1 MGFTMPPGPVIPSY
15 PHAVRTDLRR
25 TLGSLSVSHSRCASR
40 LRNRDHRGRAVDAV
54 RIVEGE
60 VRELI
65 RRRGLDPLEQAGD
78 VRSLVDA
85 AVNDYDERALLAPL
99 PPLGHLESA
108 RRLIYD
114 AVAGFGPLQPLL
126 DDESIEELW
135 INAPHEV
142 YVARNGESELTTISL
157 SEQQVRDLVER
168 MLKTSGRRLDL
179 SSPFVD
185 AALPDGSRLHVAIPD
200 ITRRHWAVNI
210 RKFTARAS
218 RLEHLVEL
226 GSLTPQAARFLGA
239 AVASG
244 LNILVS
250 GATQAGKTTL
260 LNCLGAHIGSRER
273 VITVEEIFELQ
284 LPLRDVIGL
293 QCRQPN
299 LEGEGEIP
307 LRRLVKEALRMRPD
321 RLIVGEV
328 REAESLDMLI
338 ALNSGLPGMCTVHAN
353 SAHDAVTKICT
364 LPLLAGAN
372 IASAFVVPTVASC
385 IDLVVHCG
393 RHPTGRRQIAE
404 VLALGRRV
412 ENGIIESSTVFGMSA
427 GQLQPRPNAMPAAE
441 KFARAGF
448 DVSALLEVN

>member
-1 MGFTMPPGPVIPSY
+1 MRLSFTC
-15 PHAVRTDLRR
+15 
-25 TLGSLSVSHSRCASR
+25 SRSSGK
-40 LRNRDHRGRAVDAV
+40 DVDAV
-54 RIVEGE
+54 EIVEGE

-65 RRRGLDPLEQAGD
+65 RRRGLDPLEQAKD
-78 VRSLVDA
+78 VRLLVDA
-85 AVNDYDERALLAPL
+85 AVNDYDERALLGPL
-99 PPLGHLESA
+99 PSLGQLEAA
-108 RRLIYD
+108 RQQIFD

-126 DDESIEELW
+126 DDPGIEEVW
-135 INAPHEV
+135 INAPHEI
-142 YVARNGESELTTISL
+142 YVARNGESELTAISL
-157 SEQQVRDLVER
+157 SEQQVHDLVER
-168 MLKTSGRRLDL
+168 MLKSSGRRVDL

-200 ITRRHWAVNI
+200 ITRKHWAVNI
-210 RKFTARAS
+210 RKFIARAS

-239 AVASG
+239 SVASG

-250 GATQAGKTTL
+250 GATQAGKTTM
-260 LNCLGAHIGSRER
+260 LNCLASSIGSRER

-284 LPLRDVIGL
+284 LPLRDVVGL

-299 LEGEGEIP
+299 LEGEDEIP

-372 IASAFVVPTVASC
+372 ISSAFVVPTVASC

-393 RHPTGRRQIAE
+393 RHSTGRRQVTEI
-404 VLALGRRV
+404 LSLGRRV
-412 ENGIIESSTVFGMSA
+412 ENGIIESSGVFGMVA
-427 GQLQPRPNAMPAAE
+427 GRLQPRANSMPAAE

-448 DVSALLEVN
+448 DVAALLESN

>member
-1 MGFTMPPGPVIPSY
+1 MSWKPLFGGT
-15 PHAVRTDLRR
+15 
-25 TLGSLSVSHSRCASR
+25 
-40 LRNRDHRGRAVDAV
+40 VDAV
-54 RIVEGE
+54 KIVEGE

-65 RRRGLDPLEQAGD
+65 RRRGLDPLEQSVD

-85 AVNDYDERALLAPL
+85 AISDYDERALLAPL
-99 PPLGHLESA
+99 PPLGHLDTA
-108 RRLIYD
+108 RRHIFD
-114 AVAGFGPLQPLL
+114 AIAGFGPLQPLL
-126 DDESIEELW
+126 DDPSIEEVW
-135 INAPHEV
+135 INTPQEV
-142 YVARNGESELTTISL
+142 YVARNGESELTGIVL
-157 SEQQVRDLVER
+157 SDQQVRDLVEK
-168 MLKTSGRRLDL
+168 MLKSSGRRLDL

-185 AALPDGSRLHVAIPD
+185 AALPDGSRLHVVIPD
-200 ITRRHWAVNI
+200 ITRKHWAVNI
-210 RKFTARAS
+210 RKFVARAS
-218 RLEHLVEL
+218 RLEHLVDL

-260 LNCLGAHIGSRER
+260 LNCLAASIGSRER
-273 VITVEEIFELQ
+273 VVTVEEIFELQ
-284 LPLRDVIGL
+284 LPLRDVVGL

-299 LEGEGEIP
+299 LEGGGEIP

-321 RLIVGEV
+321 RLVVGEV

-372 IASAFVVPTVASC
+372 ISSAFVVPTVASC

-393 RHPTGRRQIAE
+393 RHPNGKRQVTE
-404 VLALGRRV
+404 VLSLGRRV
-412 ENGIIESSTVFGMSA
+412 ENGIIESSGVFGLMD
-427 GQLQPRPNAMPAAE
+427 GRLQPRANSMPAAE

-448 DVSALLEVN
+448 DVSALLELN